1 MYHFYFFNEILL
13 DVAEDTDDQQALLRK
28 HLLQRRREGDGE
40 GAIFLS
46 L

>member
-1 MYHFYFFNEILL
+1 MLL
-13 DVAEDTDDQQALLRK
+13 ETQVIGK
-28 HLLQRRREGDGE
+28 SFWKKNLLQRRREGDGE